1 MTSPMTQKPGANAG
15 KEARKTMDQIK
26 AQLLKF
32 ESRLPDPIRQTLKGL
47 SARWQAASRKT
58 QWVVAGVGG
67 SFVLYLVF
75 AGSEGE
81 TNNAITF
88 TAVRGDLEITVLEG
102 GALEATQSQELRS
115 QIKGREGVKILSIV
129 DEGYRVTPQ
138 DV

>member
-47 SARWQAASRKT
+47 GARWQAASRKT

-75 AGSEGE
+75 A
-81 TNNAITF
+81 
-88 TAVRGDLEITVLEG
+88 
-102 GALEATQSQELRS
+102 
-115 QIKGREGVKILSIV
+115 
-129 DEGYRVTPQ
+129 
-138 DV
+138 